1 MTERPDLRVVVAV
14 GLVAGSVLALQVL
27 LTRLLSAVVFYHFG
41 FLAIS
46 LALLGAGA
54 GAILIYVRPGW
65 FAAHGLRP
73 ALTRWAVTLSALLVT
88 VPAVIVRLDYDY
100 TGAIG
105 AGFVLNLALACL
117 LATLPFLAAGIV
129 IALAIRGYQRSIDR
143 VYAFDLAGAALGA
156 AAIVPLL
163 WIVDAPTLFVALGL
177 VAAVAALLF
186 APDGG
191 ARRAGLAAAG
201 LSAAALVLAAATSL
215 YAVPPSVAV
224 ADQVDP
230 VSDRWTPLS
239 RVLGFPPTGPDARFT
254 SVNYDRV
261 YAPVPLIRP
270 GDPLPDWHTL
280 GTGAQSV
287 GYALTGP
294 GHALVIGGGGGR
306 DIENALTQRQRVDVI
321 ELNDAIRRTVDEDLA
336 RWSGSPYSLPRVDTA
351 IGDGRSILARR
362 DRSYDQIHIGFTDT
376 WSGNSAQAFAL
387 TENNL
392 YTVEAFDEYFDHLR
406 PGGVLN
412 VSRLRRAL
420 GDEALRATVLA
431 LESLRRRGIEHP
443 ERNVVVLLGR
453 DIFQEVYGTVLA
465 RLEPWTAAELDRIR
479 RLARDRGD
487 GVAFA
492 PGGPYRLEWAELAA
506 ASSPTA
512 FCESWRLDVCPP
524 TDDRPFF
531 FNMTRLGSI
540 GEATPSGYVTSV
552 DPFLVLLITLAIL
565 VALCAVAFVVPLAL
579 GPREGRPPLSS
590 LSFFAAIGLGF
601 LVLEVVLI
609 QRFVLFLG
617 FPTYALSIV
626 LFALL
631 LFTGAGSLLS
641 SRLGEPR
648 RVLATSL
655 TVGVVLIAAAAV
667 GLQPLLRALIELPF
681 ELRLAVSVAVI
692 APFGLALGT
701 AMPIGLRR
709 LAARYPAGV
718 PWAWG
723 VNGITSVIASVLA
736 VAVAIAAG
744 FTVATL
750 VALACYLCA
759 LAHVV
764 FGSWPEPRAG
774 EEAAPSAAPSAARAD
789 AAPLGAGS

>member
-1 MTERPDLRVVVAV
+1 MQRPDLRVAVAV

-54 GAILIYVRPGW
+54 GAILIYARPGW
-65 FAAHGLRP
+65 FAANGLLP
-73 ALTRWAVTLSALLVT
+73 ALSRWSVVLSLLLIA
-88 VPAVIVRLDYDY
+88 VPALIVRLDYDY
-100 TGAIG
+100 EGAIG
-105 AGFVLNLALACL
+105 AGFVFNLALACV
-117 LATLPFLAAGIV
+117 LATLPFAAAGIV
-129 IALAIRGYQRSIDR
+129 IALAIRGYARWIDR

-156 AAIVPLL
+156 LAIVPLL
-163 WIVDAPTLFVALGL
+163 WLVDAPTLFVALGL
-177 VAAVAALLF
+177 VAALAALLF
-186 APDGG
+186 APAGT
-191 ARRAGLAAAG
+191 ARRAALAAAG
-201 LSAAALVLAAATSL
+201 VSAAAVVLAGATSI
-215 YAVPPSVAV
+215 YAVPPSVPI
-224 ADQVDP
+224 ADRVDP

-239 RVLGFPPTGPDARFT
+239 RVLGFPPVGRDARFAA
-254 SVNYDRV
+254 VNYDRV
-261 YAPVPLIRP
+261 YAPVPLIRE
-270 GDPLPDWHTL
+270 GEPLPDWRTL
-280 GTGAQSV
+280 GTGAQSI
-287 GYALTGP
+287 GYDLTGP

-336 RWSGSPYSLPRVDTA
+336 RWSGSPYSLPGVDTA

-362 DRSYDQIHIGFTDT
+362 DRAYDQIHIGFTDT

-392 YTVEAFDEYFDHLR
+392 YTLEAFEEYLDHLR

-420 GDEALRATVLA
+420 GDEALRVTVLT
-431 LESLRRRGIEHP
+431 LEALRRHGVEHP

-453 DIFQEVYGTVLA
+453 DIFRERYGTVLA
-465 RLEPWTAAELDRIR
+465 RLEPWTPAELDRIQ
-479 RLARDRGD
+479 RLADERAD
-487 GVAFA
+487 GVVFA
-492 PGGPYRLEWAELAA
+492 PGGPHRLEWADLAA
-506 ASSPTA
+506 ASSPLA

-531 FNMTRLGSI
+531 FNMTRLGAVGDS
-540 GEATPSGYVTSV
+540 TPAGYVTSV
-552 DPFLVLLITLAIL
+552 DPFLVLLITLGIL
-565 VALCAVAFVVPLAL
+565 VALCAVAFAVPLAL

-631 LFTGAGSLLS
+631 LFTGGGSLAS
-641 SRLGEPR
+641 ARLGEPR
-648 RVLATSL
+648 RTLVVALAA
-655 TVGVVLIAAAAV
+655 GCVLISAAAA
-667 GLQPLLRALIELPF
+667 GLQPLLRALIDLSFP
-681 ELRLAVSVAVI
+681 LRVVVSVALI

-709 LAARYPAGV
+709 LAARYPVGV

-723 VNGITSVIASVLA
+723 INGIASVIASVLA
-736 VAVAIAAG
+736 VAVAIAFG
-744 FTVATL
+744 FTAATL
-750 VALACYLCA
+750 VALACYLAA
-759 LAHVV
+759 LAHALL
-764 FGSWPEPRAG
+764 GSWPEPGTPDA
-774 EEAAPSAAPSAARAD
+774 EAPREAPKPDQGDAPALAANS
-789 AAPLGAGS
+789 